1 MLVIVILLARRFIT
15 AILMM
20 FDQHSDSISIAIF
33 IRSIYY
39 IIILLYYYYI
49 HIYILYSIL
58 RRAASAVKTA
68 RVELN
73 IAFSSTA

>member
-39 IIILLYYYYI
+39 IIIFILLLLNLIIFIYIYYI
-49 HIYILYSIL
+49 QYCD
-58 RRAASAVKTA
+58 
-68 RVELN
+68 ELHLLSKLPG
-73 IAFSSTA
+73 SSLI